1 VRQTLTEMSLSPYL
15 TKVKRP
21 VKNIV
26 VPWEEQVFSCRK
38 YFNKANFILIYYPLK
53 YVRKFLFVMVAAIVS
68 DPVHM
73 VAILIAINVL
83 FIMYIIA
90 LRPRTMPYLIF
101 DLIIEFVLLAFE
113 GFLLVYLI
121 LDGPKIAMMSIITH
135 AVGFVTANLS
145 LITAIVLNLIAYYK
159 IFLCIKDLI
168 SHLR

>member
-1 VRQTLTEMSLSPYL
+1 
-15 TKVKRP
+15 
-21 VKNIV
+21 
-26 VPWEEQVFSCRK
+26 
-38 YFNKANFILIYYPLK
+38 
-53 YVRKFLFVMVAAIVS
+53 
-68 DPVHM
+68 
-73 VAILIAINVL
+73 
-83 FIMYIIA
+83 MYIIA
-90 LRPRTMPYLIF
+90 LRPREMPYLIF

-135 AVGFVTANLS
+135 AVGFITANLS